1 MCSSSGIRT
10 GRVKS
15 LLKNINERLQHFFIN
30 PHTIFALISSNHN
43 SYIFLQL
50 VNCLWF
56 RYLPLFYWEKEIWLC
71 FFWLLLWLY
80 YKCVLCHSHISRAD
94 FYRLTYLK
102 CSWLFQRDFYN
113 IYVSFQKHTSIS
125 LKIFHTIFAFFSIF
139 EYLSYSWTW
148 ERFGFN

>member
-10 GRVKS
+10 ERVKS
-15 LLKNINERLQHFFIN
+15 LLKNINERLEHFFIN
-30 PHTIFALISSNHN
+30 PHTIIALISSNNN

-56 RYLPLFYWEKEIWLC
+56 RYLLLFYWEKEIWLC

-80 YKCVLCHSHISRAD
+80 YKCVLCHSYISRTT
-94 FYRLTYLK
+94 FCSLTYLR

-113 IYVSFQKHTSIS
+113 IHISFQKHTSIS
-125 LKIFHTIFAFFSIF
+125 LKTVHKIFAFFLIF
-139 EYLSYSWTW
+139 EYLWLFMD
-148 ERFGFN
+148 FGKIWF